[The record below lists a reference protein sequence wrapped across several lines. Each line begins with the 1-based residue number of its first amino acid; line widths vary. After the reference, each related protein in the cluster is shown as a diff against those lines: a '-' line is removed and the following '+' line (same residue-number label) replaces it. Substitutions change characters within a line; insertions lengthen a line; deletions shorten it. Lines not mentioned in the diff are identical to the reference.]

1 MNTSQK
7 KNYNTPVDKLSK
19 KEAEEELIRLANLI
33 SKHNI
38 DYYIN
43 NNSKISDSEYDNLWR
58 RNKSIEEKFPSLVQI
73 NSPSLYIGSNYDSG
87 FTKVKHLEPMLS
99 LSNIFN
105 EKDLDDYITQ
115 VNKILGFNDQD
126 TLEIVAEPKIDGVSA
141 SILYKDGEL
150 FIGSTRGNGF
160 EGEDITENIKVV
172 KGVPVKL
179 KSNDYP
185 ELLEIRGEVYMNH
198 EDFIKLNKLQ
208 KEDGKPI
215 YSNPRNS
222 ASGSLRQLD
231 PRVTAER
238 KLNFFAYTWGASSN
252 YFNTTQWE
260 ARKKLEE
267 LGFIL
272 NEPSKLC
279 RTSGELIKYYNE
291 IIEIRSSLNFDIDGV
306 VYKLNELELQKKVG
320 VRTRSPR
327 WAVAHK
333 LPAEKGV
340 TIIDNI
346 DIQVGRTGSLTPVAR
361 LKPINVGG
369 VLITNATLHNSHE
382 IKKKDIRVGDSVIV
396 QRAGDVIPQ
405 VLNVILSKRKKNSK
419 KFIFPKN
426 CPECGSDTFSELLS
440 NGEFEK
446 TVRCSGGIN
455 CSSQTLEKLNHFVSI
470 NALNIEGLG
479 EKQIKFFWEEGL
491 IGDFK
496 DIFLLENNDSQNKFK
511 LSEFSGWGKQSA
523 INLYKSINKSRK
535 IEMYRLIYALGIRHV
550 GVQTAKLLSNYYKEM
565 NFFLDEVSSATEE
578 ANQSYL
584 DLISIDGVGP
594 KIGDSVVK
602 YFNNKQN
609 FELVKELL
617 NHLDIS
623 YRFIDITESFLNN
636 KVFVLTGSLNNMS
649 RSQAKI
655 KLEKLGAKVSS
666 SVSPKTDYLI
676 AGNKS
681 GSKLSKAR
689 QLNIKILSE
698 EDFNILLNSN

>member
-1 MNTSQK
+1 MNISQK

-33 SKHNI
+33 SKYNI

-58 RNKSIEEKFPSLVQI
+58 RNKLIEEKFPSLVQT

-87 FTKVKHLEPMLS
+87 FTKVRHLEPMLS

-340 TIIDNI
+340 TVIDNI

-550 GVQTAKLLSNYYKEM
+550 GVQIAKLLSNYYKEM
-565 NFFLDEVSSATEE
+565 NFFLDEVSSATEK

-609 FELVKELL
+609 FQLVKELL

>member
-1 MNTSQK
+1 MNISQK

-33 SKHNI
+33 SKYNI

-58 RNKSIEEKFPSLVQI
+58 RNKLIEEKFPSLVQT

-279 RTSGELIKYYNE
+279 RNSGELIKYYNE

-340 TIIDNI
+340 TVIDNI

-382 IKKKDIRVGDSVIV
+382 IKKKDIRVGDSVVV

-550 GVQTAKLLSNYYKEM
+550 GVQIAKLLSNYYKEM
-565 NFFLDEVSSATEE
+565 NFFLDEISSATEK

-609 FELVKELL
+609 FQLVKELL